1 MSYTEELKAELLEKM
16 PGARHCRLAEV
27 AGMLCYGGEIERAED
42 GTVSLTFSTEKEK
55 LAKKCFTFLQKSFNM
70 KIVAGE
76 REGSGRR
83 NTEYFVSV
91 TGEQETLRCAEEM
104 GFRLRDGLRQA
115 GRTALAEV
123 PVSLPERACCVRS
136 FVRGAFLMGGA
147 MNDPNKSYHYEI
159 TVPTASVAELL
170 TRALGRF
177 DCEPKLWERRGSTAV
192 YLKDAAQIADA
203 LTVMDATAARVR
215 FEDIRVVRNKRGE
228 IQRKVNCEVSNLAKT
243 SRAASR
249 QLEAIG
255 LIEQTVGLS
264 ALPEEL
270 QETARLRREHPDASL
285 QELGEYA
292 NPPVGRSGVNH
303 RLQKLLGIAEGL
315 RFKEGG

>member
-1 MSYTEELKAELLEKM
+1 MSYSEELKAELLSKV
-16 PGARHCRLAEV
+16 PGAGHCVLAEL
-27 AGMLCYGGEIERAED
+27 AGMMCCGGAVECGED
-42 GTVSLTFSTEKEK
+42 GTVSLVFSTEKENI
-55 LAKKCFTFLQKSFNM
+55 AKKCFTFLKKSFNM
-70 KIVAGE
+70 NIVVGKHSAVSRRNTCYSVRVNGE
-76 REGSGRR
+76 REV
-83 NTEYFVSV
+83 F
-91 TGEQETLRCAEEM
+91 RCTEEM
-104 GFRLRDGLRQA
+104 GFALRGVWNRA
-115 GRTALAEV
+115 ERMPLAEV
-123 PVSLPERACCVRS
+123 PCSLPEKPCCVRS

-159 TVPTASVAELL
+159 AVPSASVGDLL
-170 TRALGRF
+170 MQALARF